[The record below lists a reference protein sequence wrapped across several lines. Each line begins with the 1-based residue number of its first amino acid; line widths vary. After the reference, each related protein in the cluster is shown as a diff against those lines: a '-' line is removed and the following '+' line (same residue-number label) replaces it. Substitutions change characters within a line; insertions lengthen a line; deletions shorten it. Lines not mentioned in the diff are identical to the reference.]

1 MNLGIIFAKNINNNE
16 ARLMKKRIIM
26 GKETTSF
33 PFLLGAILIMAIV
46 IFLSMFNHD
55 AAASGIYPGNS
66 AVVLLNLIF

>member
-1 MNLGIIFAKNINNNE
+1 MTN
-16 ARLMKKRIIM
+16 
-26 GKETTSF
+26 KETTSL
-33 PFLLGAILIMAIV
+33 PFLIGTILIMALV